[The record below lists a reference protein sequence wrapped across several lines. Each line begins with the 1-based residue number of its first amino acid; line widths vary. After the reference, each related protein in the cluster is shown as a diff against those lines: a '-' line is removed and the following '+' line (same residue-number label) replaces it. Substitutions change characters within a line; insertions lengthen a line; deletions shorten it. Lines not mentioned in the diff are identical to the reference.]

1 MGSAMKLTAT
11 LKGLAVG
18 LAVLG
23 FCLPEPLLA
32 AGQADAASVVVDVQL
47 QEGAQGNVLVGQVTD
62 PQGSAK
68 VNVPVVLYAGQQRLA
83 VGRTDGNGRFAFGRL
98 HGGVYQLIT
107 EGGQA
112 TYRVWTPG
120 TAPPSAHDAALVIA
134 SDQTVRGQYGGRLR
148 NWLANPWVI
157 AGIVATAVAIPVA
170 LHNAQK
176 DDATPGTP

>member
-1 MGSAMKLTAT
+1 MKLTAT

-32 AGQADAASVVVDVQL
+32 AGQADAASVVDVEL

-68 VNVPVVLYAGQQRLA
+68 ANVPVVLYAGQRTLA

-112 TYRVWTPG
+112 TYRAWTPG
-120 TAPPSAHDAALVIA
+120 TAPPSARDAALVIA

-170 LHNAQK
+170 LHNAHK
-176 DDATPGTP
+176 DKGEVPGTP